1 VSAPAVVV
9 AGNLNVD
16 LTLAHVPDWPRWG
29 TEVVLERADRR
40 AGGVAH
46 AACALAAL
54 GVAVTVVAA
63 VGEDGDADF
72 LRAWLAR
79 AGVDASGVAAHP
91 ERATG
96 LSVAVVRADGER
108 TFFTLPGALLAETPA
123 ALLAR
128 AGAFRPRWLLLS
140 GLMLLPDGPP
150 QPVLA
155 EMARLS
161 RLGTRVAV
169 DVGWDPLGWP
179 PRRLHLARSVLEAA
193 DLALLNAD
201 EARALGWEDA
211 RPRRPGARVAV
222 KRGPLGARVGDD
234 RGSWDV
240 PATPAVAVDTVGAGD
255 VWNAAFLAASL
266 AGHPT
271 AAAAAR
277 ANRAASLY
285 VAAPPG
291 PDRYPS
297 AAGLGPQ
304 AEEPS
309 APAG

>member
-1 VSAPAVVV
+1 MSGPAVVV

-16 LTLAHVPDWPRWG
+16 LTLAHVPDWPKWG

-63 VGEDGDADF
+63 VGQDADAAF
-72 LRAWLAR
+72 LRSWLAR
-79 AGVDASGVAAHP
+79 AGVDASGVAVHP

-108 TFFTLPGALLAETPA
+108 TFFTLPGALLAEAPA
-123 ALLAR
+123 DLLAR

-150 QPVLA
+150 EPIVA

-211 RPRRPGARVAV
+211 RPRRSGAKVAV

-234 RGSWDV
+234 GGGWDV

-266 AGHPT
+266 AGQSAVP
-271 AAAAAR
+271 AAAR
-277 ANRAASLY
+277 ANRVAALY

-297 AAGLGPQ
+297 RERLEPQ
-304 AEEPS
+304 SGEPA